1 MLPAGPLRE
10 PAARLREVD
19 LVLINGQGN
28 DAIAGHRFRLVA
40 DGALNLDGRHRPLSE
55 FSGRQVW
62 AVAGIGNPAGFLQ
75 TLEAAGIVSQVLPV
89 PDHGRVSLAELQAS
103 DRRPVLM
110 TEKDAVKYVG
120 LCDQDVWYV
129 PVHVEIASKDV
140 ESMLTAQV
148 IRGCGLANTDG

>member
-1 MLPAGPLRE
+1 M
-10 PAARLREVD
+10 
-19 LVLINGQGN
+19 
-28 DAIAGHRFRLVA
+28 
-40 DGALNLDGRHRPLSE
+40 
-55 FSGRQVW
+55 
-62 AVAGIGNPAGFLQ
+62 
-75 TLEAAGIVSQVLPV
+75 SQVLPV